1 MNSAQNMTR
10 VMIQAHGGTE
20 ALHFESAPIPEPG
33 SGEVIVQ
40 LKTMALN
47 HLDLWVR
54 RGVEGHRFPLPLTP
68 GCDGAGIV
76 TSVGSGVDTSL
87 LKQSVMLSPGFSCGE
102 CAFCE
107 SNRDP
112 LCKHYGILGETCHG
126 TCAEYVRVQ
135 ASQCLP
141 KPDSASWEEAAAFS
155 LSTLTSASMIEKA
168 CLESGETLLVIA
180 GTSGVGSM
188 AIQIG
193 KKLGCQV
200 IATGSTEEKRQK
212 ARGLGAD
219 HVLDPELESWW
230 KEVKSITSGRGADVI
245 FENVGQ
251 ATWNQSLLALAIGGR
266 LTTCG
271 ATTGSLVPVE
281 LKRLFF
287 KNQQIIG
294 STMGSRHQLS
304 TLLKSFDSRELVP
317 LIDSVYPFRQ
327 MAEAHD
333 RMESRQSMGKIVLQ
347 F

>member
-1 MNSAQNMTR
+1 
-10 VMIQAHGGTE
+10 
-20 ALHFESAPIPEPG
+20 
-33 SGEVIVQ
+33 
-40 LKTMALN
+40 
-47 HLDLWVR
+47 
-54 RGVEGHRFPLPLTP
+54 
-68 GCDGAGIV
+68 
-76 TSVGSGVDTSL
+76 
-87 LKQSVMLSPGFSCGE
+87 
-102 CAFCE
+102 
-107 SNRDP
+107 
-112 LCKHYGILGETCHG
+112 
-126 TCAEYVRVQ
+126 
-135 ASQCLP
+135 
-141 KPDSASWEEAAAFS
+141 
-155 LSTLTSASMIEKA
+155 
-168 CLESGETLLVIA
+168 
-180 GTSGVGSM
+180 M

-251 ATWNQSLLALAIGGR
+251 ATWNQSLLALAVGGR

-281 LKRLFF
+281 LKRLFL